1 MEGSIARMENGD
13 DHHDRKTINS
23 NGEKYSLAVSW
34 EEEEG
39 GVFLKSGIERSLRGV
54 DSRLFLELRM
64 TRNKGEEGAYTFSCS
79 RRMREI
85 GFLDTGR
92 IKLDF

>member
-1 MEGSIARMENGD
+1 MGKNTLSRCFVGGEGG
-13 DHHDRKTINS
+13 
-23 NGEKYSLAVSW
+23 G
-34 EEEEG
+34 G

-64 TRNKGEEGAYTFSCS
+64 TRNKGEGGAYTFSCS

>member
-1 MEGSIARMENGD
+1 MENGD

-23 NGEKYSLAVSW
+23 NGEKYSLSLFRGRRRRR
-34 EEEEG
+34 G
-39 GVFLKSGIERSLRGV
+39 GVFLKSGRAIERSLRGV

-64 TRNKGEEGAYTFSCS
+64 TRNKGEGGAYTFSCS

-85 GFLDTGR
+85 GVLDTGR
-92 IKLDF
+92 IQVVC